1 MNQTLT
7 QFLKSTPL
15 YTKVRVNGF
24 LEKSNVNAVE
34 EMVNTLDQQRK
45 FEMHIKMIQL
55 AEELDEAG
63 ASLMRSPGM

>member
-1 MNQTLT
+1 MP
-7 QFLKSTPL
+7 LK
-15 YTKVRVNGF
+15 K
-24 LEKSNVNAVE
+24 
-34 EMVNTLDQQRK
+34 MVNTLDQQRK